1 MDCGWERIKNEVYAF
16 AVGKKKC
23 LPSYFKRILEAY
35 PEESAK
41 LIRCCFEDMPAEQR
55 LLCLSVRGKNDP
67 KGIVKEVE
75 KLLAELEPE
84 DMGTAFAVLSSVP
97 SKESEDLLCSYLDHE
112 NWRLK
117 MKAASALGEME
128 ALRCAPRIREAA
140 EKCDATV
147 KAGLLAIADRM
158 ERK

>member
-1 MDCGWERIKNEVYAF
+1 M
-16 AVGKKKC
+16 
-23 LPSYFKRILEAY
+23 
-35 PEESAK
+35 
-41 LIRCCFEDMPAEQR
+41 
-55 LLCLSVRGKNDP
+55 
-67 KGIVKEVE
+67 
-75 KLLAELEPE
+75 
-84 DMGTAFAVLSSVP
+84 
-97 SKESEDLLCSYLDHE
+97 LCSYLDHE